1 MSMAGKVSPVIEC
14 RVSQS
19 NPENWHNWFGGVAE
33 LTSDEESEWCNFNEC
48 IYVPSVLRNGDKNF
62 CRYYI

>member
-1 MSMAGKVSPVIEC
+1 MSMAGKVSPGIEC

-33 LTSDEESEWCNFNEC
+33 LISDEESE
-48 IYVPSVLRNGDKNF
+48 
-62 CRYYI
+62 